1 MAEEEINK
9 EETNEETEVKQK
21 KPVEKIDKIQVE
33 KIRGR
38 IIILNPEESEF
49 SKKLGLPK
57 KGDYFKKKA

>member
-1 MAEEEINK
+1 MAEEI
-9 EETNEETEVKQK
+9 EETEVKQK